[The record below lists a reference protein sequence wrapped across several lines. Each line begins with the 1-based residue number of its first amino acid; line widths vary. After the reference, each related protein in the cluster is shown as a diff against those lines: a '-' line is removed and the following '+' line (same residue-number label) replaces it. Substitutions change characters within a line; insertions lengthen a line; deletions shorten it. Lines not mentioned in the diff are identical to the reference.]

1 MTERVETC
9 PGCGRFT
16 ERGQRQRREESK
28 ARPIYGTDFSKPLS
42 VLVEG
47 LRNDITKIRG
57 QLSDISYAYP
67 GWGEHLKC
75 VEGLLTCG
83 LIALY
88 ETREEMKAI
97 ELRGETQGAK
107 EDGE

>member
-9 PGCGRFT
+9 PGCGRF
-16 ERGQRQRREESK
+16 
-28 ARPIYGTDFSKPLS
+28 FSKPLS

-88 ETREEMKAI
+88 ETREEMKAL
-97 ELRGETQGAK
+97 ELRANSETEGEK
-107 EDGE
+107 